1 MPGEDAD
8 GIVPA
13 PADVQMNGLLL
24 NAWSKAAEDPGTYP
38 KRLSRNVRASCECT
52 GSVAARPAN
61 SWSQSDFAGT
71 RQSLKPSPAGVVSY
85 VWMASL
91 TLGPGVAV
99 ARGFH
104 FRFAPTAGSQIHI
117 GWFSVP

>member
-13 PADVQMNGLLL
+13 PADVQMNGLLS
-24 NAWSKAAEDPGTYP
+24 NESFIAAEYAGTYP
-38 KRLSRNVRASCECT
+38 KRLSRNVRASRECP
-52 GSVAARPAN
+52 GSRAARPVN

-71 RQSLKPSPAGVVSY
+71 RQSLEPSPAAVVLY
-85 VWMASL
+85 VWTALL
-91 TLGPGVAV
+91 TLGPGVAP

-104 FRFAPTAGSQIHI
+104 FRF
-117 GWFSVP
+117 